1 METALVLFETT
12 NDPSLRW
19 VYAVIDHAA
28 YQALAEIAEL
38 SMRAYSEIWARGA
51 CEKPAFLRSWKHH
64 AEVQQQIERFF
75 GGFLRYRADWRYA
88 DDGFEYR
95 YEVLELPVDSL
106 LIALRCEGGNR
117 DGQATVPLYFS
128 ALRAATDWVDDAAF
142 KRPDRQFNM
151 A

>member
-1 METALVLFETT
+1 MLRSVANATRFGYVTLHPMETALVLFETT

-28 YQALAEIAEL
+28 DQALAEITEL

-75 GGFLRYRADWRYA
+75 GGFLRYRAD
-88 DDGFEYR
+88 
-95 YEVLELPVDSL
+95 
-106 LIALRCEGGNR
+106 
-117 DGQATVPLYFS
+117 
-128 ALRAATDWVDDAAF
+128 
-142 KRPDRQFNM
+142 
-151 A
+151 